1 MSSNKK
7 QKAFWTGPAG
17 KVWVEGK
24 NEKDNMLKP
33 LGNALLKTIIFKNG
47 MNVLEIGC
55 GTGYIMNEISNAIG
69 INGNVTGVDISKTM
83 INEAEKYLRIN
94 EVNNAICKVL
104 DAENEDLGFSEFDL
118 ICSRFG
124 VMFFKDPFKAFDNMH
139 KALKKDAF
147 IHFICWQDHKLNP
160 WNSLPLRIVKK
171 YIDLPVLEEKTP
183 SPFAFSNKDYIKE
196 ILVNSMYENIDILDH
211 EEDIEL
217 YKGYNLQEAV
227 NEFLAKTPVFTE
239 QFYQLS
245 DNKKQE
251 LINDLVSA
259 LKDYYNG
266 NALKFSSKTWIVSA
280 QKVN

>member
-1 MSSNKK
+1 
-7 QKAFWTGPAG
+7 
-17 KVWVEGK
+17 
-24 NEKDNMLKP
+24 
-33 LGNALLKTIIFKNG
+33 
-47 MNVLEIGC
+47 
-55 GTGYIMNEISNAIG
+55 
-69 INGNVTGVDISKTM
+69 
-83 INEAEKYLRIN
+83 
-94 EVNNAICKVL
+94 
-104 DAENEDLGFSEFDL
+104 
-118 ICSRFG
+118 
-124 VMFFKDPFKAFDNMH
+124 
-139 KALKKDAF
+139 
-147 IHFICWQDHKLNP
+147 
-160 WNSLPLRIVKK
+160 NSLPLRIVKK